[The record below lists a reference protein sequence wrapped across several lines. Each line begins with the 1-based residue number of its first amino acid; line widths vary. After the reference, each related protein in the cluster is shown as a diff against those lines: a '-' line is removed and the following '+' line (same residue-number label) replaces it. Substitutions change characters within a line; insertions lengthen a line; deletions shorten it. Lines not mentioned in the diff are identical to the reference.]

1 MKINQPHIY
10 IVGALA
16 LMTTICL
23 STGAKAQ
30 DPIDTGAKPNTL
42 TSAEKAAGWTLLW
55 DGKTMDGWR
64 SPRSDEFPH
73 QGWLIKDGLLSTKEN
88 GGEEAADGGDI
99 ITRKAYKN
107 FELKVDFKITPG
119 ANSGIKI
126 FVQPNLVPI
135 TKTGEKAAVGSAIGM
150 EFQILDDKLHPD
162 ATLGHDG
169 DRTIGSLYDLIA
181 APKDKK
187 VMPIGQ
193 WNQAHI
199 LSQGNHVT
207 FFLNGVKTV
216 EFERGSAEFRK
227 QVAASK
233 YHNIPDFGEWPE
245 GHILLQEHGN
255 QVFFR
260 NVKLRELDQ
269 K

>member
-1 MKINQPHIY
+1 MKTNHPHIY
-10 IVGALA
+10 IVSALA
-16 LMTTICL
+16 LMVTFCL
-23 STGAKAQ
+23 STGTHAQ
-30 DPIDTGAKPNTL
+30 TPAVKEAMQNTL

-55 DGKTMDGWR
+55 DGKTTDGWR
-64 SPRSDEFPH
+64 SPRSDEFPQ
-73 QGWLIKDGLLSTKEN
+73 QGWLIKDEVLSTKEN

-99 ITRKAYKN
+99 ITRKTYKN
-107 FELKVDFKITPG
+107 FELKVDFKITSG

-126 FVQPNLVPI
+126 FVQPNLGPI

-162 ATLGHDG
+162 AKLGHDG
-169 DRTIGSLYDLIA
+169 DRTIGSLYDLIP
-181 APKDKK
+181 APKDKH
-187 VMPIGQ
+187 VMPVGQ
-193 WNQAHI
+193 WNQARI

-233 YHNIPDFGEWPE
+233 YHNVPNFGEWPE

-260 NVKLRELDQ
+260 NVKLRELD
-269 K
+269 KK